1 MIFQVAN
8 GGCSEEEQSNQP
20 KIEVIFVQDKPDLV
34 VVDSTKVEEQE
45 SSCKNN

>member
-45 SSCKNN
+45 SPCKNK